1 MAIYTNIRNKET
13 QDSRNGSSNEEDWVQ
28 AMAKK
33 TDHLEE
39 HLEMTLGGP
48 GDSVSHQ
55 WHPAHQES
63 KVNQML

>member
-1 MAIYTNIRNKET
+1 
-13 QDSRNGSSNEEDWVQ
+13 
-28 AMAKK
+28 MAKQ

-48 GDSVSHQ
+48 AGSVSHQ